1 MAPTSFNWEGS
12 DGSFPALFL
21 QRDPVVAK
29 QLFSSLFAAILEE
42 MEKQKPRKEVVKIK
56 EELQQNM
63 CALLSRSTLCFPP
76 FVACVQ
82 V

>member
-1 MAPTSFNWEGS
+1 MQEFELIVSLLISP
-12 DGSFPALFL
+12 

-29 QLFSSLFAAILEE
+29 QLFSSLFAGILQE
-42 MEKQKPRKEVVKIK
+42 MENQKPREESVRIK
-56 EELQQNM
+56 EELQDNM
-63 CALLSRSTLCFPP
+63 NALLSRSTLCFPP